1 MCASV
6 RTDDAT
12 ASLRS
17 EGRGVAADATIPD
30 RARPRGLAR
39 VPAFT
44 VWGVAAYGV
53 TLAGALVLALVVT
66 GGRLVYV
73 IDDPAIHLSIAGNL
87 ADHGTWGVEAGRF
100 QSASSAP
107 LWTLLLAL
115 WDRLLPGGA
124 AVAPLALSVAA
135 CVAIVAV
142 LGATQDVLQPAR
154 RRPLDAVAT
163 AALVV
168 VVLFLPG
175 LTMVGMEHALQAALV
190 LGAVVAFHRRAGP
203 PWLPYALLVLGALTR
218 FETAFVAVGLA
229 AAMLVTSRH
238 AWRRPAG
245 VMAAGLLPIAAFA
258 LLNRLMG
265 QGFLPNSVLAKT
277 AFNAASEPLYREVTQ
292 RITED
297 PLVAVL
303 LAVFVVGLLVVW
315 HWREAAPGWVFPAEV
330 YVVATILHVLL
341 ARVGWYERYQAYL
354 LVLGVYALLC
364 MMVDVLPAQ
373 RASPRGAAAPERLGL
388 PAAIVLVLL
397 LFTATKA
404 DLTIN
409 IPEAVDETYQQR
421 YQAGLFFD
429 RYYDGEPIATG
440 ELGYVTLFHDG
451 PITDLFGLGDYE
463 VLQARRRFGQQPPA
477 EYWRD
482 LVDRRGF
489 DVVGAYPT
497 TLFFDTP
504 DDWILVGT
512 WAIDGETI
520 TAWEP
525 DFQFWATRPEAVNE
539 LAANLREFEPELP
552 AGVTLR
558 VNDLAELRAAELEE
572 AAASG

>member
-1 MCASV
+1 
-6 RTDDAT
+6 
-12 ASLRS
+12 
-17 EGRGVAADATIPD
+17 
-30 RARPRGLAR
+30 
-39 VPAFT
+39 
-44 VWGVAAYGV
+44 
-53 TLAGALVLALVVT
+53 
-66 GGRLVYV
+66 
-73 IDDPAIHLSIAGNL
+73 
-87 ADHGTWGVEAGRF
+87 
-100 QSASSAP
+100 
-107 LWTLLLAL
+107 
-115 WDRLLPGGA
+115 
-124 AVAPLALSVAA
+124 
-135 CVAIVAV
+135 
-142 LGATQDVLQPAR
+142 
-154 RRPLDAVAT
+154 
-163 AALVV
+163 
-168 VVLFLPG
+168 
-175 LTMVGMEHALQAALV
+175 
-190 LGAVVAFHRRAGP
+190 
-203 PWLPYALLVLGALTR
+203 
-218 FETAFVAVGLA
+218 
-229 AAMLVTSRH
+229 
-238 AWRRPAG
+238 
-245 VMAAGLLPIAAFA
+245 
-258 LLNRLMG
+258 MG

-315 HWREAAPGWVFPAEV
+315 HRREAAPGWVFPAVV
-330 YVVATILHVLL
+330 YVVATTLHVLL

-354 LVLGVYALLC
+354 LAIGVYALLR
-364 MMVDVLPAQ
+364 MMADVFPAQ
-373 RASPRGAAAPERLGL
+373 RAAPRGAAAQERLGL
-388 PAAIVLVLL
+388 PAAIVMVLL

-421 YQAGLFFD
+421 YQAGLFFE

-477 EYWRD
+477 GYWRD
-482 LVDRRGF
+482 LADARGF

-520 TAWEP
+520 TSWEP
-525 DFQFWATRPEAVNE
+525 DFQFWATRPEAVSE
-539 LAANLREFEPELP
+539 LEANLREFEPELP

-558 VNDLAELRAAELEE
+558 INDLAELRAAELEE
-572 AAASG
+572 AAAAG